1 MNKIKKINLLYR
13 ISLVH
18 CHLAKRSNSSPL
30 QSKENQMDVDYT
42 PFEKVTRI
50 SWVKSME
57 KEVTSE
63 RAITV
68 GCNGSTK

>member
-1 MNKIKKINLLYR
+1 
-13 ISLVH
+13 
-18 CHLAKRSNSSPL
+18 
-30 QSKENQMDVDYT
+30 MDVDYT

-57 KEVTSE
+57 KEVISE
-63 RAITV
+63 RAIRV